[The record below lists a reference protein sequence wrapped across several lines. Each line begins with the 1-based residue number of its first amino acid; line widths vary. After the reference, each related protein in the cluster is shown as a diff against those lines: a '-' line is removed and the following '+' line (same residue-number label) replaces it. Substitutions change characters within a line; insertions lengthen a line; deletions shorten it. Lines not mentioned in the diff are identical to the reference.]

1 MRLGLNLTS
10 IIPTVAIGEGAAGAK
25 AEGAADAA
33 LVAPDGAYTDAAAA
47 KAVEATAEAGKLER
61 KHTIP

>member
-1 MRLGLNLTS
+1 MRLGLDLTS
-10 IIPTVAIGEGAAGAK
+10 IIPTVAIGAGTAGAE

-33 LVAPDGAYTDAAAA
+33 LVAPDGAYTGAAAA
-47 KAVEATAEAGKLER
+47 KEVEAMAEAGKLEH